1 MIEEGA
7 ELTLIEI
14 KAGRTP
20 SPGFCSGFATFGAR
34 LAARAD
40 ARWRVA
46 RNLVVYCGDESRAQS
61 AGDLLAWGDLPG
73 LIRENRN

>member
-20 SPGFCSGFATFGAR
+20 SPGFCSGFATFG
-34 LAARAD
+34 